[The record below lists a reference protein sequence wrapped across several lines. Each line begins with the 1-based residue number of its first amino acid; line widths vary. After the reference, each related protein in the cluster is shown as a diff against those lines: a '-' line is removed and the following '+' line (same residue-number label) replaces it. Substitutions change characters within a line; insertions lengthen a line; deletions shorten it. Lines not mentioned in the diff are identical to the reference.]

1 MRMKWREQL
10 LAKTV
15 LAGVVSLGMPGMLA
29 AGTIVFAPGAMAQ
42 SSVGQ
47 VYGDAPAGARVVLKD
62 LGTGA
67 TVTTSANAQGRYAFN
82 QIAPGRYSVTANEF
96 TREVSVVGGLGVEAS
111 LGVDVVVITG
121 NSAVNP
127 IDVRSVESTTI
138 LTAEQ
143 IENLPVTREL
153 SSVALLAPGTVKNS
167 SPNNFGDVVS
177 IGGSS
182 VAENGY
188 YINGF
193 DVTNIRT
200 FLSYADLPYDAVA
213 QQQVKTGGY
222 GAEYGR
228 SLGGVISLIT
238 KRGTNDWKFG
248 GSVSYSPEE
257 WAGEARNA
265 RSVDPQNIATGDIY
279 TTGADGQSGFN
290 SEDRRT
296 EMYWTNYASGPIIE
310 DMLFVYGAVQFQDVS
325 SDTYGRNTSRHSEYD
340 TPLYVGKVDF
350 YPFDGQHFEYTGIV
364 NTDLQHITD
373 YDNSPT
379 SDPYPGEHQDYN
391 TSFDVERGGEVHVF
405 KYTGQFFDNLTVSVQ
420 HGQLEAVNAEAIPAI
435 PNLAAAACVRA
446 FDSRGV
452 NAAATNYIGCWDQSF
467 ATIPDLNFGVERDIR
482 KADRIDFDYVLGDH
496 TIRGGYDKEE
506 FNSSK
511 RGTTWSGGAYWRY
524 FQRPGDFTV
533 NGVNVAGGTLYGR
546 RWIDVAGSST
556 YKVENEAYYIEDS
569 WQFNENLLLYAGLRA
584 ESFANYNSLG
594 EKFVDSKN
602 EIAPRLGFS
611 WDVNGDA
618 GLKVFGNA
626 GRYYIPVASNT
637 NIRASGVEYRIED
650 YFLIGGVDED
660 TGLPI
665 GVGAQIGPSNL
676 NGSTV
681 PPAPASVASESLEP
695 MYQDEY
701 ILGAQYR
708 FTDDLTVGV
717 RGIYREVNNG
727 MDDHCS
733 YGPYQNWAA
742 DQGYTDFDYH
752 EVAPCQIINPGK
764 DVTLAF
770 DNNSTGT
777 VTSNLIPASYF
788 NLPEYKRSY
797 QALEFFGQLRGDNFN
812 LNASYTLSKTEG
824 NVEGYV
830 NSGLGQ
836 VDAGLTQD
844 FDNFLFEQGADGPL
858 PNDRTHVIK
867 MFGNYNLTDEFSVG
881 GNVLIMSGRPIS
893 CLGFVD
899 LDDPRLTPEDRGQLA
914 AYSGSSFYCA
924 DENNVQTL
932 RNRGDFGRTDW
943 TYTVDMQLGYRPARF
958 GGNIGFYIDIQNLL
972 DTHDVLAVNE
982 RSQKGSSSSPEY
994 NPDFLQ
1000 PTGFQAPR
1008 RITLTA
1014 RYNF

>member
-15 LAGVVSLGMPGMLA
+15 LAGVVSLGMPSMLA
-29 AGTIVFAPGAMAQ
+29 AGTVVFAPGAMAQ

-67 TVTTSANAQGRYAFN
+67 TTSTSANAQGRYSFN
-82 QIAPGRYSVTANEF
+82 QVAPGRYSVTANEF
-96 TREVSVVGGLGVEAS
+96 TREVSVVGGLGIDVS
-111 LGVDVVVITG
+111 LGADVVVITG
-121 NSAVNP
+121 NSQVNP

-143 IENLPVTREL
+143 IDSLPINREL
-153 SSVALLAPGTVKNS
+153 SSVALLAPGTVKNA
-167 SPNNFGDVVS
+167 SPTNFGDVVS

-238 KRGTNDWKFG
+238 KRGSNEWKFG

-257 WAGEARNA
+257 WAGKARDA
-265 RSVDPQNIATGDIY
+265 RSVDPQNIASGDIY
-279 TTGADGQSGFN
+279 TTGADGQNGYN
-290 SEDRRT
+290 SEDGRT
-296 EMYWTNYASGPIIE
+296 SMYWTNYASGPIIE
-310 DMLFVYGAVQFQDVS
+310 DMLFVYGAVEFQDVS

-340 TPLYVGKVDF
+340 TPQYIGKVDF

-364 NTDLQHITD
+364 NTDLQHVTD
-373 YDNSPT
+373 YSY
-379 SDPYPGEHQDYN
+379 SDPDATYVGEHQDKTGSY
-391 TSFDVERGGEVHVF
+391 DVERGGEVHIF
-405 KYTGQFFDNLTVSVQ
+405 KYTGQFFDNLTVSLQ
-420 HGQLEAVNAEAIPAI
+420 HGQLESVNAATIPAI
-435 PNLAAAACVRA
+435 PNLAAAACLA
-446 FDSRGV
+446 AYDSRG
-452 NAAATNYIGCWDQSF
+452 NAAATNYIGCWDENF
-467 ATIPDLNFGVERDIR
+467 FTIPDLNSGVERDIR
-482 KADRIDFDYVLGDH
+482 KADRIDVDYVLGDH
-496 TIRGGYDKEE
+496 TIRFGYDKED
-506 FNSSK
+506 FSSSK
-511 RGTTWSGGAYWRY
+511 RGETYSGGGYWRY
-524 FQRPGDFTV
+524 YQRATDFTV
-533 NGVNVAGGTLYGR
+533 NGTLVPANTLYARYRDYGT
-546 RWIDVAGSST
+546 GSSS
-556 YKVENEAYYIEDS
+556 YDVENEAWYIEDS
-569 WQFNENLLLYAGLRA
+569 WQFNENLLLYAGIRS

-594 EKFVDSKN
+594 EKFVDSQN

-618 GLKVFGNA
+618 SLKVFGNA

-637 NIRASGVEYRIED
+637 NIRASGVEFIEESFF
-650 YFLIGGVDED
+650 YVGGINED
-660 TGLPI
+660 TGAPTS
-665 GVGAQIGPSNL
+665 VGAQIGPTNL
-676 NGSTV
+676 NGSKV
-681 PPAPASVASESLEP
+681 PPSPESVASESLEP

-701 ILGAQYR
+701 ILGIQNQ
-708 FTDDLTVGV
+708 FTEDLTLGV

-742 DQGYTDFDYH
+742 DQGYTNFDYH
-752 EVAPCQIINPGK
+752 VVAPCQIINPGK

-770 DNNSTGT
+770 DNNDTGT
-777 VTSNLIPASYF
+777 ITSNTIAASYF
-788 NLPEYKRSY
+788 DLPEYERSY

-836 VDAGLTQD
+836 ADAGLTQD
-844 FDNFLFEQGADGPL
+844 FDNFLFEKGANGPL

-867 MFGNYNLTDEFSVG
+867 MFGNYDFTDEFSVG
-881 GNVLIMSGRPIS
+881 GNLLVMSGRPIS

-899 LDDPRLTPEDRGQLA
+899 LNDPDLTAADRGQLA
-914 AYSGSSFYCA
+914 AYSASSFFCA
-924 DENNVQTL
+924 NEDGTKTL

-943 TYTVDMQLGYRPARF
+943 TYTVDMQLAYKPARF
-958 GGNIGFYIDIQNLL
+958 DGNVGFYIDIQNLL
-972 DTHDVLAVNE
+972 DTHDVLQVNE
-982 RSQKGSSSSPEY
+982 RSQKGTSAAPEY

-1008 RITLTA
+1008 RITFTA